1 MANKEFYI
9 IKSYI
14 KYSSMPFYILY
25 IGLKRLKN
33 FFNIFKL
40 LLVIFYK
47 NIITKLLLVIFYLG
61 YKFLTLL

>member
-1 MANKEFYI
+1 MADKEFYI

-14 KYSSMPFYILY
+14 KCNSIPFYIFYTGFKKLED
-25 IGLKRLKN
+25 

-40 LLVIFYK
+40 LLVVSCK

-61 YKFLTLL
+61 YKFLILL

>member
-1 MANKEFYI
+1 MADKEFYV

-14 KYSSMPFYILY
+14 KCSSMPFYILY
-25 IGLKRLKN
+25 IGFKKLKD

-47 NIITKLLLVIFYLG
+47 NIITKLLLVIFYLE